1 MQFFDN
7 KGCLTNNKMYMKLN
21 AVILSMLFVSG
32 VVFAQD
38 TGSVNM
44 QINDSG
50 ISVTSDQGSVMIDDN
65 GVSIDALKYAEGDCS
80 INGKSVP
87 CEQMG
92 EMVGGAVS
100 GILGFGLI
108 IMVFGLLV
116 LIAGFIFWI
125 VTLIHALTK
134 PIENKGMW
142 VVVMI
147 FTGAFGSLIYYFV
160 EMRPFNKKVMDAYK
174 NQNHTTSAQVEN
186 K

>member
-1 MQFFDN
+1 
-7 KGCLTNNKMYMKLN
+7 MKLKF
-21 AVILSMLFVSG
+21 LSAIFSVLLVSG

-44 QINDSG
+44 QINESG
-50 ISVTSDQGSVMIDDN
+50 ISVTSDQGSMMINDN
-65 GVSIDALKYAEGDCS
+65 GVSVDSTSYGKGDCS
-80 INGKSVP
+80 LNGKPVP

-92 EMVGGAVS
+92 EMVGGALS
-100 GILGFGLI
+100 GILGFGFVILI
-108 IMVFGLLV
+108 IGLV
-116 LIAGFIFWI
+116 LFIAGFIFWI

-134 PIENKGMW
+134 PVENKGMW

-160 EMRPFNKKVMDAYK
+160 EMRPFNKKMMDAYK
-174 NQNHTTSAQVEN
+174 TQNQSVPVQPEN